1 VGSGA
6 ASSGAVDP
14 FDLFQQIFSGFGGG
28 SGGFGFEDLFGGGRS
43 RGGAQRGSDM
53 REDLDLKFEEAA
65 FGVTKKITI
74 KRYESCEKCEG
85 SGVAA
90 GKSAATCRSCN
101 GRGQLEYR
109 QGFLRVAG
117 PCTTCR
123 GTGTVVTDPCLT
135 CKGSG
140 RQLRERTLEVKV
152 PAGVEDGT
160 RIRYSGEGQAGAHG
174 GPSGDL
180 YVVLRVEDHPF
191 FERDGKNLHCVLPVS
206 FSQAALGAE
215 ITIPTLDG
223 EHALKVPEGTQS
235 GTVLRVRGKGVSAL
249 NAHGKGDL
257 MVEVRVQVPTRLN
270 KRQKEL
276 LHELALEGGIE
287 NKPSEKTLL
296 RKVKDIFG

>member
-1 VGSGA
+1 
-6 ASSGAVDP
+6 
-14 FDLFQQIFSGFGGG
+14 
-28 SGGFGFEDLFGGGRS
+28 
-43 RGGAQRGSDM
+43 
-53 REDLDLKFEEAA
+53 
-65 FGVTKKITI
+65 
-74 KRYESCEKCEG
+74 
-85 SGVAA
+85 
-90 GKSAATCRSCN
+90 
-101 GRGQLEYR
+101 
-109 QGFLRVAG
+109 
-117 PCTTCR
+117 
-123 GTGTVVTDPCLT
+123 VVTDPCLT

-160 RIRYSGEGQAGAHG
+160 RIRYSGEGQAGTHG